1 MNLQHPKL
9 TRTPLHLAIAM
20 LCAAFAAPALAQSAQ
35 DFNEMRAEIKRLHA
49 EVTELKKSMQAT
61 PAVTP
66 AVTPAAVPVAAV
78 AAVTPAAASASAA
91 AIANV
96 DLAERLEQVEL
107 RAKDA
112 VVVGDIANSFRL
124 PNSETSM
131 RIYGFAELTM
141 VREMKGDNSDQDY
154 STFLP
159 YVPLN
164 GSAEANRTGRT
175 YLTGRTSRLGIETS
189 TPIQYGAL
197 GIKIEGDFNNDPR
210 TGNAAVSGSSA
221 NVFTQQSTNSYNFR
235 LRHAYGQFGGLLI
248 GQTWSTF
255 MDVDNS
261 PETVDFNGPIGATF
275 IRQPQIRY
283 AYPMAGM
290 GTFTAAIENP
300 VSYVLDRNE
309 DNSFSATANGFS
321 RQPDLI
327 ARWDKA
333 FDFGAVSV
341 RGLTHEHRIDTG
353 VMSSSKRGYGFAAS
367 ALVKTVGDDAMTLGI
382 TGGSGIGRYFNYAE
396 GAAYNQAN
404 NRIVTEKVLGIL
416 LGYQHKPSATLRYN
430 ASVGAQH
437 TFNNAYTEYAILKG
451 FDAGRFGINR
461 QLIQAHLGFIWNP
474 VKGVDLGAEYI
485 WGRRKTLADEKG
497 DMSRINLAAKY
508 SFN

>member
-49 EVTELKKSMQAT
+49 EVNELKKSMQA
-61 PAVTP
+61 AP
-66 AVTPAAVPVAAV
+66 AVTPAAAAV
-78 AAVTPAAASASAA
+78 AAAAPASASA
-91 AIANV
+91 NF

-112 VVVGDIANSFRL
+112 VVVGDIPNSFRL

-164 GSAEANRTGRT
+164 GSLEANRTGRT
-175 YLTGRTSRLGIETS
+175 YLSGRTSRLGVETS
-189 TPIQYGAL
+189 TPTQYGAL

-221 NVFTQQSTNSYNFR
+221 NALTQQSTNSYNFR

-275 IRQPQIRY
+275 IRQPQVRY
-283 AYPMAGM
+283 AYPMAGL

-300 VSYVLDRNE
+300 VSYVLDQTGAPM
-309 DNSFSATANGFS
+309 ATGFS

-341 RGLTHEHRIDTG
+341 RGLTHEHRVDNG

-396 GAAYNQAN
+396 GAAYDAAN
-404 NRIVTEKVLGIL
+404 NRVVTEKVLGIL

-430 ASVGAQH
+430 ASVGAQR
-437 TFNNAYTEYAILKG
+437 TFNNAYTEYATANG
-451 FDAGRFGINR
+451 FDSGRFGINR

-485 WGRRKTLADEKG
+485 WGQRKTLADEKG